1 MPPKRGEKRKEP
13 SPTPSQSSQSS
24 EGSEAELA
32 RLLVAAHKARRQS
45 KGKKTRRSRSEIRYS
60 SASPYADREPSPP
73 AARRGAPMTWGQPAP
88 TGRQPSA
95 SALAAPIAPA
105 NKKAAS
111 AFGAPFAAPLQA
123 PLHSLMEE
131 GEESH
136 DATPLIAF
144 APPPPNRGLSRKAP
158 SKRRAAPQ
166 KAKTAVP
173 TANAVSR
180 YQPER
185 GVSPSVGLSRGW
197 IPVDR
202 FEFEGTRTELVEIP
216 AAAAGGGRRSLAAI
230 VQVSPAAEKRVESAT
245 TTDPDAAR
253 KKIKRL
259 RAKLAQTMMKF
270 PTKKAAE
277 EERNTVFQ
285 SLEKM
290 YIAKSAV
297 NYRGRPV
304 MHGGVHVTHPRL
316 AGTVL
321 VPLFYSK
328 SMVAKICLIAINRRK
343 RENTSV
349 AASTYPTG
357 EKLDEW
363 LHHHLDTIWGN
374 PDFCSE
380 IPNFH
385 TDVIGQNLAL
395 RDETTMQVIRHSAD
409 FEALSDLANS
419 ELDSYLK
426 DLRERLNLIN
436 KTIAAIPS
444 AGVRD
449 NMGEDTVLG
458 QILPKETKADLEKK
472 LAGMDRSINELLRQF
487 RLDHPSGEISEA
499 LFNSLSA
506 IVSYGTI
513 TVITGG
519 VAAGG
524 AAAISSYARQALI
537 SAITSRTFA
546 QTVGTAVA
554 LACPDMISGFIGGLL
569 DIVCA
574 RYAELCEHFGIVK
587 RNVGEVRQQIYEA
600 ISGVFYVAG
609 GEEPPGAGG
618 GAATLEKAVEK
629 MGERVIDVCWV
640 YEPQHLEFATHD
652 EAAIAWGETLD
663 KSLRRLDKEQAA
675 QEMRLALAF
684 RHGDSPLSQASLDT
698 YHGSDEEQTGYSGDE
713 SEKESGGGIR
723 KTRKLLRR
731 PNKRRSRRT

>member
-1 MPPKRGEKRKEP
+1 
-13 SPTPSQSSQSS
+13 
-24 EGSEAELA
+24 
-32 RLLVAAHKARRQS
+32 
-45 KGKKTRRSRSEIRYS
+45 
-60 SASPYADREPSPP
+60 
-73 AARRGAPMTWGQPAP
+73 
-88 TGRQPSA
+88 
-95 SALAAPIAPA
+95 
-105 NKKAAS
+105 
-111 AFGAPFAAPLQA
+111 
-123 PLHSLMEE
+123 MEE
-131 GEESH
+131 GEELN
-136 DATPLIAF
+136 DATPLIAL
-144 APPPPNRGLSRKAP
+144 APPPARAP
-158 SKRRAAPQ
+158 SKRTQPKPRAVPQ
-166 KAKTAVP
+166 KARA
-173 TANAVSR
+173 ANPVSG

-185 GVSPSVGLSRGW
+185 GASPSVGLSRGW
-197 IPVDR
+197 IPIDR
-202 FEFEGTRTELVEIP
+202 FDFEGTRTELVEIP
-216 AAAAGGGRRSLAAI
+216 AAAAGGGSRRSLAAI
-230 VQVSPAAEKRVESAT
+230 VQVSPAAEKKVESAT
-245 TTDPDAAR
+245 TSDPDAAR
-253 KKIKRL
+253 KKIERL
-259 RAKLAQTMMKF
+259 RAKLAQTRTKF

-285 SLEKM
+285 ALEKM
-290 YIAKSAV
+290 YIAKAAT

-328 SMVAKICLIAINRRK
+328 SMMAKICLIAINRRK

-363 LHHHLDTIWGN
+363 LHDHLDTIWGN

-409 FEALSDLANS
+409 FEALSDVANS

-436 KTIAAIPS
+436 KTIATIPS

-449 NMGEDTVLG
+449 NLGENTVLG
-458 QILPKETKADLEKK
+458 QVLPKKTKADLEKK
-472 LAGMDRSINELLRQF
+472 LAGMDRAINQVLRQF

-499 LFNSLSA
+499 LFNSLSG

-519 VAAGG
+519 VAVGG
-524 AAAISSYARQALI
+524 AAAVSSYARQALI
-537 SAITSRTFA
+537 RAVTSRTFA

-554 LACPDMISGFIGGLL
+554 LACPDMISGFIGGLV

-574 RYAELCEHFGIVK
+574 RYGELCDHFEIVK
-587 RNVGEVRQQIYEA
+587 RNVGEVKEQIYET

-629 MGERVIDVCWV
+629 MGERVNDICWV
-640 YEPQHLEFATHD
+640 YEPRHLEFATHD
-652 EAAIAWGETLD
+652 EAAVAWGETLD
-663 KSLRRLDKEQAA
+663 RSLRRLDKEQAA

-713 SEKESGGGIR
+713 SEKELGGGIR